1 MTARRISLGMIA
13 SLALILGCQDDAN
26 LKMIEE
32 LQDQNADL
40 RAQNE
45 DLINR
50 LNSCMSGREND
61 RSTILSLEQQLRQA
75 RNQPTRVIEVPAE
88 NSNRLPADWQ
98 QTGDGTIK
106 WVNVGSDILFDS
118 GRATLKRAGQNKLS
132 EIASQI
138 RSNFPSDEIWVV
150 GHTDSDPIKVTKNL
164 WQDNLDLSCN
174 RAMTVFRE
182 LMKAGLD
189 PRTMYA
195 AGQGEYNPLVSNDS
209 RSNKSQNRRV
219 QILAISKPPTR

>member
-1 MTARRISLGMIA
+1 MTARRISLGLFA

-26 LKMIEE
+26 IKMIEE

-50 LNSCMSGREND
+50 LNSCMSGRDAD
-61 RSTILSLEQQLRQA
+61 RSTILSLEQRLRDAQS
-75 RNQPTRVIEVPAE
+75 QPVVVQEPER
-88 NSNRLPADWQ
+88 RLPGDWQ
-98 QTGDGTIK
+98 TIGDGSIK
-106 WVNVGSDILFDS
+106 WVNVGGDILFDS
-118 GRATLKRAGQNKLS
+118 GRATLKRAGQMKLS
-132 EIASQI
+132 EIVSQI

-174 RAMTVFRE
+174 RAMTVYRE
-182 LMKAGLD
+182 LMKEGLD
-189 PRTMYA
+189 PARMYA
-195 AGQGEYNPLVSNDS
+195 AGQGEFHPLVPNDS
-209 RSNKSQNRRV
+209 SANKKQNRRV
-219 QILAISKPPTR
+219 QILAISKPPTN